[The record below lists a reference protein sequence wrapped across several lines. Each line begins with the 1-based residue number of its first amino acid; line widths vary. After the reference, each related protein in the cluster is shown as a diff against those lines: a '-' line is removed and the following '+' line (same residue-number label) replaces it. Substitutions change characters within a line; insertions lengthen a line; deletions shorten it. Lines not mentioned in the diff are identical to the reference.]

1 MSASITPKQFSADIG
16 TPGCFSFSLSF
27 SRQRERERE
36 RERDKIEERVSKA
49 SPLQITYTRIY
60 FGTRILTSTWWL

>member
-16 TPGCFSFSLSF
+16 TPGSFSFSLSF

-36 RERDKIEERVSKA
+36 RDKIEEKVSKA

>member
-16 TPGCFSFSLSF
+16 TPGSFSFSLSF

-36 RERDKIEERVSKA
+36 IRLKKKFLKLLHCR
-49 SPLQITYTRIY
+49 
-60 FGTRILTSTWWL
+60 

>member
-16 TPGCFSFSLSF
+16 TPGSFSFSLSF
-27 SRQRERERE
+27 SRQRERER
-36 RERDKIEERVSKA
+36 DKIEEKVSKA

>member
-16 TPGCFSFSLSF
+16 TPGSFSFSLSF

-36 RERDKIEERVSKA
+36 REIRLKKKFLKLLHCR
-49 SPLQITYTRIY
+49 
-60 FGTRILTSTWWL
+60 